1 MFTKQQMKFLFDYF
15 PIIAFFIAFKITDND
30 IIFATITAMVA
41 GILQISAYWI
51 KFRRFEK
58 MHIIPLAILL
68 VMGSI
73 TVYLGDPLYIKWKV
87 TVVEW
92 VMGLAL
98 IASQYI
104 WKVNWIKKAM
114 GQAFDAPDDLWHH
127 INLAWALFFIAVGF
141 LNIYVLYNFSTED
154 WVNFKLFGLMGLT
167 FGFTLITMLFLFR
180 YVNKDEDDEE
190 KNEQGE
196 Q

>member
-1 MFTKQQMKFLFDYF
+1 
-15 PIIAFFIAFKITDND
+15 
-30 IIFATITAMVA
+30 
-41 GILQISAYWI
+41 
-51 KFRRFEK
+51 
-58 MHIIPLAILL
+58 
-68 VMGSI
+68 MGSI